1 MDPITETLANPR
13 KAALIGAATGA
24 VKGVL
29 VGAVAGKL
37 LLFTALGAAGG
48 AATGAALSWFSRRAE
63 QQFDETQGLGV

>member
-1 MDPITETLANPR
+1 MDPITETLADPR

-48 AATGAALSWFSRRAE
+48 AATGAVLSWYSRRAAE
-63 QQFDETQGLGV
+63 QFDETQGLGA

>member
-1 MDPITETLANPR
+1 MDVISETLASPR

-48 AATGAALSWFSRRAE
+48 AATGALLSWASRQAGER
-63 QQFDETQGLGV
+63 FDRTQELGA